1 MLTPEKNKRINT
13 LISNAEKINTILHR
27 HKLEMWA
34 DFIDTKG
41 EAVKIRIYDRE
52 PEYMQSFIEK
62 NDCVYNLVSKY
73 DAPNLKE
80 AIKMYPSKM
89 VEGIEKIN
97 DKLRD
102 YTIDMCYGDEE
113 SLKDRVKRILKSVAS
128 LEADLDMKI
137 FDTKGKSVSHSLK
150 LNSKSQNNTKNLK
163 DNSMEL

>member
-1 MLTPEKNKRINT
+1 MLTPE
-13 LISNAEKINTILHR
+13 EKKHLDVLMGQVTKVNFILHS
-27 HKLEMWA
+27 HKIEMWA
-34 DFIDTKG
+34 GFKDKNCK
-41 EAVKIRIYDRE
+41 AVNIQIFDRK

-97 DKLRD
+97 DELRD

-113 SLKDRVKRILKSVAS
+113 SLKDRVKRILKSIAS

-137 FDTKGKSVSHSLK
+137 FDTKEKSVSHSLK